1 MQMYQHDLFSIV
13 KEEEVYQIHHLILVW
28 QERFLMDD
36 EEIENNVDT
45 EKKNKR
51 EKKGKGKGERGKG
64 KGKRKKDINST
75 LC

>member
-1 MQMYQHDLFSIV
+1 MPLVQMYQHDLFSSV

-64 KGKRKKDINST
+64 KGKKEKGKRI
-75 LC
+75 